1 MTPEQRLDRTERL
14 LMLMARA
21 GRRARR
27 EWNEKVN
34 MLINAHIAVEESLSA
49 AGKKIDEAGVQI
61 EKAGVEI
68 KGLAVGQARLDK
80 EMAELA
86 KSQKLTQQ
94 AFREYLK
101 RGNGET

>member
-34 MLINAHIAVEESLSA
+34 ILISAHIAVEESLIA
-49 AGKKIDEAGVQI
+49 AGKKIDE
-61 EKAGVEI
+61 AGVEI
-68 KGLAVGQARLDK
+68 KGLAVGQARLGK

-86 KSQKLTQQ
+86 ESQKLTQQ
-94 AFREYLK
+94 AFRAYLK
-101 RGNGET
+101 TGKPRDK